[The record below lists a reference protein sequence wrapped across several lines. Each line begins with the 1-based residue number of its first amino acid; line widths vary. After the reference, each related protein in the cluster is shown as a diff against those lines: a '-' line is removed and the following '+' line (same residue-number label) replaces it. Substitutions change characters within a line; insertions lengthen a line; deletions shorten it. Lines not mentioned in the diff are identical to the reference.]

1 MSSQEMTSLAKV
13 EIIKAMYFD
22 TLSICGKMNTLVV
35 IKKVIIRWLFHI
47 SYASVTKPKK
57 KKKKKE
63 KENGKILRSTVLLI
77 FIKVILSKG
86 KMEIT
91 GFCSKQNS

>member
-1 MSSQEMTSLAKV
+1 MTFPYKLRKCYKAK
-13 EIIKAMYFD
+13 K
-22 TLSICGKMNTLVV
+22 
-35 IKKVIIRWLFHI
+35 
-47 SYASVTKPKK
+47 KK

>member
-1 MSSQEMTSLAKV
+1 MTFPYKLRKCY
-13 EIIKAMYFD
+13 KA
-22 TLSICGKMNTLVV
+22 
-35 IKKVIIRWLFHI
+35 
-47 SYASVTKPKK
+47 KK
-57 KKKKKE
+57 KEEKE

>member
-1 MSSQEMTSLAKV
+1 MTFPYKLRKCY
-13 EIIKAMYFD
+13 KA
-22 TLSICGKMNTLVV
+22 
-35 IKKVIIRWLFHI
+35 
-47 SYASVTKPKK
+47 KK
-57 KKKKKE
+57 KKEKE

>member
-22 TLSICGKMNTLVV
+22 TLSICSKMNTLVV

-57 KKKKKE
+57 KKKKE
-63 KENGKILRSTVLLI
+63 KENGKILHSTVLLI

>member
-1 MSSQEMTSLAKV
+1 MTFPYKLRKCY
-13 EIIKAMYFD
+13 KA
-22 TLSICGKMNTLVV
+22 
-35 IKKVIIRWLFHI
+35 
-47 SYASVTKPKK
+47 

>member
-1 MSSQEMTSLAKV
+1 MTFPYKLRKCY
-13 EIIKAMYFD
+13 KA
-22 TLSICGKMNTLVV
+22 
-35 IKKVIIRWLFHI
+35 
-47 SYASVTKPKK
+47 KK
-57 KKKKKE
+57 KKRKKKKE
-63 KENGKILRSTVLLI
+63 KENGKILHSTVLLI